1 MNVSVPKETA
11 AGERRVALVPEV
23 VERLVQNGLQVTVE
37 SGAGEGAHHPDAA
50 YEEAG
55 ATIGDGFSGDVVAK
69 VAPPSAEEIGR
80 LGAGLRP
87 DRLPR
92 SRSRPP
98 TPSAA
103 LADRGVTSFAME
115 AIPRIT
121 RAQSMDALSSQ
132 ATVSGYRAALIAAQ
146 ELPRFFPMLTTAAG
160 TIRPAKVLVLGA
172 GVAGLQAIATT
183 RRLGAV
189 VQAFDV
195 RSAVKEQIESLGA
208 RFLELDMGLEDA
220 EAAGGYA
227 RQLTDEEQ
235 QRQRELLAEEIGKMD
250 AVISTAAVPGR
261 RAPLLVTEQAVKN
274 MSPGSVIVDLAAET
288 GGNCELT
295 EAGETVVKEDVTI
308 AGPLNLPATMPDHAS
323 SLYARN
329 VQSLLALMVKEGELS
344 LDFED
349 EVIAGACITRDGQ
362 IVHEGAKQA
371 AGVDGLAMDLLTEL
385 TILVLAAFVGFEV
398 ISKVPNTLH
407 TPLMSATNAIHGI
420 VLLGG
425 LYLIGAADGFL
436 ERAPARDRDRVR
448 HDQRGRRLPRDRP
461 HARDVQSR
469 RSATDVP
476 SATLP
481 PGPGLHPVALHRRL
495 RAASSSACGC

>member
-1 MNVSVPKETA
+1 MNVSVPKELA
-11 AGERRVALVPEV
+11 EGERRVALVPEV
-23 VERLVQNGLQVTVE
+23 VERLVQNGVQVTIE
-37 SGAGEGAHHPDAA
+37 SGAGEGAHQPDSA

-55 ATIGDGFSGDVVAK
+55 ATSGDGYSGDVVAK
-69 VAPPSAEEIGR
+69 VAPPSSEEIGR
-80 LGAGLRP
+80 LGKDSVLIAFLQPLTASDTVR
-87 DRLPR
+87 
-92 SRSRPP
+92 
-98 TPSAA
+98 A
-103 LADRGVTSFAME
+103 LAERGVTSFAME

-172 GVAGLQAIATT
+172 GVAGLQAIATS

-227 RQLTDEEQ
+227 RELTDEEQ

-274 MSPGSVIVDLAAET
+274 MSPGSVVVDLAAES

-308 AGPLNLPATMPDHAS
+308 VGPINLPATMPDHAS

-329 VQSLLALMVKEGELS
+329 VQSLLELMVKEGELS

-349 EVIAGACITRDGQ
+349 EVIAGACITRDGE
-362 IVHEGAKQA
+362 IVHEAAKDA
-371 AGVDGLAMDLLTEL
+371 AGVT
-385 TILVLAAFVGFEV
+385 
-398 ISKVPNTLH
+398 S
-407 TPLMSATNAIHGI
+407 
-420 VLLGG
+420 
-425 LYLIGAADGFL
+425 
-436 ERAPARDRDRVR
+436 
-448 HDQRGRRLPRDRP
+448 
-461 HARDVQSR
+461 
-469 RSATDVP
+469 
-476 SATLP
+476 
-481 PGPGLHPVALHRRL
+481 
-495 RAASSSACGC
+495 

>member
-1 MNVSVPKETA
+1 MKVSVPKEQA
-11 AGERRVALVPEV
+11 EGERRVALVPEV
-23 VERLVQNGLQVTVE
+23 VQRLTQGGVDVVIQ
-37 SGAGEGAHHPDAA
+37 SGAGDGAFQPDAA

-55 ATIGDGFSGDVVAK
+55 ATIGEGLSGDVVAK
-69 VAPPSAEEIGR
+69 VAPPTSDEIGR
-80 LGAGLRP
+80 LARGSVLVGFLAPLSAP
-87 DRLPR
+87 DTVR
-92 SRSRPP
+92 
-98 TPSAA
+98 A
-103 LADRGVTSFAME
+103 LAEAGVTSFAME

-160 TIRPAKVLVLGA
+160 TVRPAKVLVLGA
-172 GVAGLQAIATT
+172 GVAGLQAIATA

-208 RFLELDMGLEDA
+208 RFLELEMGLEDA

-308 AGPLNLPATMPDHAS
+308 VGPVNLAASMPDHAS

-329 VQSLLALMVKEGELS
+329 IQSLLALMTGEEGELK
-344 LDFED
+344 LDFDD

-362 IVHEGAKQA
+362 IVHEGARQA
-371 AGVDGLAMDLLTEL
+371 AGVTA
-385 TILVLAAFVGFEV
+385 
-398 ISKVPNTLH
+398 
-407 TPLMSATNAIHGI
+407 
-420 VLLGG
+420 
-425 LYLIGAADGFL
+425 
-436 ERAPARDRDRVR
+436 
-448 HDQRGRRLPRDRP
+448 
-461 HARDVQSR
+461 
-469 RSATDVP
+469 
-476 SATLP
+476 
-481 PGPGLHPVALHRRL
+481 
-495 RAASSSACGC
+495 